1 MTAPN
6 ATPQQATVAI
16 AVESSAVARSGPAAW
31 VRAGASSGS
40 GQATARPTAE
50 NTAAATKSAGKPPS
64 RTSCS
69 PSVGA
74 SAWVASV
81 ETPKRPRAAARRPSG
96 ANSAASVEAALKP
109 AAKASPCTARSTK
122 IPDPMRS
129 TRRKAPAAA
138 DMVASPA
145 SRKMRRP
152 KRSRSAPTASTLTR
166 PARPL
171 VPITRP
177 IVRSV
182 PPSAR
187 TCSGKRKND
196 AKVRKKQK
204 FAPVTRAKQAVRVEG
219 DMGRSAR
226 RGLPRRAAHYTDR
239 AWRRNDGASSAGAA
253 PPVRRGAP
261 RAPPR
266 RGTGAAAAAPPRRR
280 ALKAA
285 PTPRSGAYAAERCLR
300 RGAVLVA
307 DDAGQDDAEAAAAP
321 ERAGDLDRA
330 AEPGDELLHD
340 VEPEAHAAVAAR
352 RRAVHLAEHVEDD
365 RQVLGADADARV
377 AHLDHH
383 RLVMQQHAYQHL
395 PLAGEL
401 EGVAHQVADH
411 ERELGAVGHDA
422 LGEVR
427 GRLPLEGHAVRARQ
441 AGRARAQ
448 RLEEVAERHG
458 GYLDHVAAGLEAAHV
473 QRRLDQLDQLAPARV
488 EAVDQLALAQRDRAD
503 GGPAQH
509 LGV

>member
-16 AVESSAVARSGPAAW
+16 AVESSAVARSGTAAW

-122 IPDPMRS
+122 IPDPVRS

-171 VPITRP
+171 VPIARP

-204 FAPVTRAKQAVRVEG
+204 FAPVTRAKQAVRVER

-226 RGLPRRAAHYTDR
+226 RGLPRSIQA
-239 AWRRNDGASSAGAA
+239 
-253 PPVRRGAP
+253 AP
-261 RAPPR
+261 RAGPTARAPPAPQATPR
-266 RGTGAAAAAPPRRR
+266 APEAAPPR
-280 ALKAA
+280 AEG
-285 PTPRSGAYAAERCLR
+285 GAYAAERCLR

-352 RRAVHLAEHVEDD
+352 RRAVHLPEHVEDD

-383 RLVMQQHAYQHL
+383 RFVGQQHAYQHL

-411 ERELGAVGHDA
+411 ERDLGAVGHDA

-441 AGRARAQ
+441 AGGARAQ

-458 GYLDHVAAGLEAAHV
+458 GDLDHVAAGLEAAHV
-473 QRRLDQLDQLAPARV
+473 QRRLDQIGRASCRERV
-488 EAVDQLALAQRDRAD
+488 
-503 GGPAQH
+503 
-509 LGV
+509 